1 MISVR
6 LPRFRAKL
14 LAGAALV
21 GFVPIVTPVS
31 AAHAA
36 SFAFQAGDLLVSSS
50 TYSGT
55 ASTVAVGQALPGGG
69 TAVADGGF
77 PEVFSNEKPDA
88 AFGVTSPLILSQYSV
103 GTGASTALTAAG
115 TYNVTANTGV
125 VTSFSSK
132 SEGALN
138 LSPDGHTLTFVDY
151 ATAPNLLDVS
161 NSNTPGITEGG
172 NYTQNATARTVVSLD
187 ANANA
192 TVTPTN
198 AYAGNNGRAAISA
211 NGVTYLAGNAGNAN
225 GTFTTGANVSVP
237 SPNGIQVL
245 NPATGTTAAGA
256 VNTTK
261 AGTFSVGQVNPATG
275 QPYATPAQVT
285 KDKASKDDN
294 YRGLTISNNTLYTTK
309 GSGGNGINSV
319 YQVGP
324 AGLLPTGNGSA
335 TINVLPG
342 FPTALASTVTVVA
355 GTGSNTNSNGLNTPI
370 PAGKS
375 DAGFFPFGLFF
386 ANPNTLYVAD
396 EGDGK
401 IADAGTD
408 IEGGLQKWT
417 LVNGVWVYDYTLQN
431 GLNLGVQYTIA
442 GLDPSL
448 DPATDGLRNIT
459 GRVNADG
466 TVSIFGVT
474 STVSALTDQG
484 ADSNELVEIN
494 DSLAATALPLNESFT
509 TLETAQFA
517 EVLRGVS
524 FAPVPE
530 PASLA
535 LLGVGVAGLA
545 ALRRR
550 R

>member
-1 MISVR
+1 MTSTR
-6 LPRFRAKL
+6 TPRFRLHL
-14 LAGAALV
+14 LAGAA
-21 GFVPIVTPVS
+21 FVALAPV

-36 SFAFQAGDLLVSSS
+36 PFSFQTGDLLVSSS
-50 TYSGT
+50 TYVGT
-55 ASTVAVGQALPGGG
+55 SSTVTVGQALPGGG

-88 AFGVTSPLILSQYSV
+88 SFGVTSPLFLNQYNV
-103 GTGASTALTAAG
+103 GTGTSPTFTAAG

-125 VTSFSSK
+125 ATSFSSK

-151 ATAPNLLDVS
+151 ATKPNLLDVS
-161 NSNTPGITEGG
+161 NSNTPGVIEAG
-172 NYTQNATARTVVSLD
+172 NFTQNATARTVVSLD

-198 AYAGNNGRAAISA
+198 AYGGNNGRAAISA

-225 GTFTTGANVSVP
+225 GTFTNPSGTTVADPSGVQVIGASNTTTAGATNTTAAGSF
-237 SPNGIQVL
+237 SIAQT
-245 NPATGTTAAGA
+245 NPATGLPYGTTAQIA
-256 VNTTK
+256 
-261 AGTFSVGQVNPATG
+261 
-275 QPYATPAQVT
+275 
-285 KDKASKDDN
+285 KDKQSKDDN
-294 YRGLTISNNTLYTTK
+294 YRGLTINNSTLYVTK
-309 GSGGNGINSV
+309 GSGSNGINSV
-319 YQVGP
+319 YQVG
-324 AGLLPTGNGSA
+324 ATGTLPTGNGTA
-335 TINVLPG
+335 AINVLNG
-342 FPTALASTVTVVA
+342 FPTALSRNVTVVA
-355 GTGSNTNSNGLNTPI
+355 GTGANTNPNGLNVPI
-370 PAGKS
+370 AAGRS
-375 DAGFFPFGLFF
+375 DAGFYPFGLFF

-396 EGDGK
+396 EGDGVV
-401 IADAGTD
+401 ADAGKD
-408 IEGGLQKWT
+408 IEAGLQKWT
-417 LVNGVWVYDYTLQN
+417 LVNGKWVYDYTLQN
-431 GLNLGVQYTIA
+431 GLNLGVQYGVA
-442 GLDPSL
+442 GLGPSL

-466 TVSIFGVT
+466 TVSIFGIT

-494 DSLAATALPLNESFT
+494 DSLAATTLPTNETFT
-509 TLETAQFA
+509 TLETAQFG

-535 LLGVGVAGLA
+535 MLGVGLAGAA

-550 R
+550 RR